1 MPSLEAFAGQSSN
14 KVVFTAEDTA
24 GLIGVSDT
32 AFARTTKAV
41 TLSPTKISPGGAL
54 TVTVAGFTADSGEVS
69 AYNAEF
75 TVTMGT
81 TNGGSDITLTGTS
94 VFPIGADGSGTGT
107 VTVPPKAT
115 LLLLIVIALLVFIIY
130 TTTRSDPSEIEKRD
144 SIRDL
149 DKAILRQETTLNDLS
164 KDIQSFQDP
173 LDKLKRYLSG
183 GTLAGKFGEWSLEA
197 IMQDIFHSN
206 QFEKNAEVIK
216 GSGKRVEF
224 VLKMP
229 EGLLLPI
236 DAKFPSGLYDNY
248 LYAINQGD
256 EKLVKKSIDDIRRH
270 VLKDAIDIKEK
281 YIQVGI
287 TIDLGVMYIPSEA
300 LMQLID
306 SIDNLREEIFRDS
319 RVLIMGPN
327 SLAAYLISV
336 HMGFRTLALNSR
348 ASETMEEFGKLK
360 KEFEKFGSSTDDLLK
375 KADAMLKAVNEH
387 ATRERQ
393 MHKAI
398 KNMDQL
404 DS

>member
-1 MPSLEAFAGQSSN
+1 MNLW
-14 KVVFTAEDTA
+14 
-24 GLIGVSDT
+24 LVS
-32 AFARTTKAV
+32 F
-41 TLSPTKISPGGAL
+41 
-54 TVTVAGFTADSGEVS
+54 
-69 AYNAEF
+69 
-75 TVTMGT
+75 
-81 TNGGSDITLTGTS
+81 
-94 VFPIGADGSGTGT
+94 
-107 VTVPPKAT
+107 
-115 LLLLIVIALLVFIIY
+115 LLLIVIVLLAFIIFI
-130 TTTRSDPSEIEKRD
+130 TTRSDPSEVEKRD

-256 EKLVKKSIDDIRRH
+256 EKIVKKSIDDIRRH

-281 YIQVGI
+281 YIQVGV